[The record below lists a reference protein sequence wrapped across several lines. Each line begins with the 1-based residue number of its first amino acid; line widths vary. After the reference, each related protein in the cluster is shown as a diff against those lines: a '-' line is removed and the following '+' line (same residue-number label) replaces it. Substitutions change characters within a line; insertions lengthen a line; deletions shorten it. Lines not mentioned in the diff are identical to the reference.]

1 MLILR
6 GVFCTFDTNY
16 SKIIA
21 MQIEKRSGKVKYDN
35 KCMVSYPITM
45 YTEARKWATRK
56 GVSIQDLQRKAMEFY
71 LNHLSHDAIVFA
83 KDDTKPTRTNTK
95 DDSKRKHTYLG

>member
-6 GVFCTFDTNY
+6 GVFCTFDENKC
-16 SKIIA
+16 KI
-21 MQIEKRSGKVKYDN
+21 MQKEIEKRANKYKYDN
-35 KCMVSYPITM
+35 RCQVSYPISM
-45 YTEARKWATRK
+45 YNEARKWATRK